1 MFYLEDV
8 RKFISHSTFL
18 YGNINFDKPGYF
30 GIFVF
35 NKKVNS
41 TISVEYSTFF
51 YQIMQRVNQFIVFCN
66 ALNKL
71 YISAWELPNG
81 LTTEFLLV

>member
-8 RKFISHSTFL
+8 RKFIDLSTFL

-35 NKKVNS
+35 YKKVFS
-41 TISVEYSTFF
+41 TIYIFLS
-51 YQIMQRVNQFIVFCN
+51 NN
-66 ALNKL
+66 AKSKP
-71 YISAWELPNG
+71 I
-81 LTTEFLLV
+81 

>member
-51 YQIMQRVNQFIVFCN
+51 I
-66 ALNKL
+66 K
-71 YISAWELPNG
+71 
-81 LTTEFLLV
+81 

>member
-8 RKFISHSTFL
+8 RKFISPSIFL

-30 GIFVF
+30 GIFFF

-51 YQIMQRVNQFIVFCN
+51 YQIMQRVNQFIVFY

-71 YISAWELPNG
+71 YISAWELPNC